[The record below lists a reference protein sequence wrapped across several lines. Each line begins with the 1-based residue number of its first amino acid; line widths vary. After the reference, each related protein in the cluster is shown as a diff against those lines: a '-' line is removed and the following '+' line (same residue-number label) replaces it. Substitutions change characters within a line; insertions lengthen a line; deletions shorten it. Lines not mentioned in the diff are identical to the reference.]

1 MNYIEVQGLTKTYN
15 TFKLYHASMILPK
28 GYIMGFIGEN
38 GAGKTTFLRTMLKL
52 TNREEGTIHLLGKD
66 MDTDEIDIKQE
77 ISFMSGDAIFYPK
90 SKLSSITKSFSLFY
104 KNWDNNLYQKYLQDF
119 KIDENKRIN
128 ELSQGMRIKYNLAL
142 ALSHQAKLLILDEP
156 TSGLDPVAREMLL
169 EVFQSIVENGDVSIL
184 FSTHITSDL
193 EKCADYITMIQNGKI
208 LMTSTKDDLI
218 DSFFV
223 VSGGTSQLDKIQSKL
238 VSFKSNS
245 LGFTGLISSKEID
258 YLEGYNIKKP
268 TLDDLIIYHSTYRGA
283 HHD

>member
-15 TFKLYHASMILPK
+15 TFKLDHASMILPK

>member
-1 MNYIEVQGLTKTYN
+1 MNYIEVQGLTKTYK
-15 TFKLYHASMILPK
+15 TFKLDHASMILPM

-90 SKLSSITKSFSLFY
+90 SKLSSITKSFRLFY
-104 KNWDNNLYQKYLQDF
+104 KNWDNDLYQKYLQDF
-119 KIDENKRIN
+119 KIDESKRIN

-245 LGFTGLISSKEID
+245 LGFTGLISSKEIE
-258 YLEGYNIKKP
+258 YLEGYTIKKP

>member
-1 MNYIEVQGLTKTYN
+1 MNYIEVQGLTKTYK
-15 TFKLYHASMILPK
+15 TFKLDHASMILPM

-104 KNWDNNLYQKYLQDF
+104 KNWDNDLYQKYLQDF

-193 EKCADYITMIQNGKI
+193 EKCADYISMIQNGKI

-223 VSGGTSQLDKIQSKL
+223 VSGGTSQLEKIKSKL
-238 VSFKSNS
+238 VSFKTNS
-245 LGFTGLISSKEID
+245 LGFTGLIASKEID
-258 YLEGYNIKKP
+258 RLEGYTLKKP

>member
-1 MNYIEVQGLTKTYN
+1 MNYIEVQELTKTYK
-15 TFKLYHASMILPK
+15 TFKLDHASMILPM

-104 KNWDNNLYQKYLQDF
+104 KNWDNDLYQKYLQDF

-193 EKCADYITMIQNGKI
+193 EKCADYISMIQNGKI

-223 VSGGTSQLDKIQSKL
+223 VSGGTSQLEKIKSKL
-238 VSFKSNS
+238 VSFKTNS
-245 LGFTGLISSKEID
+245 LGFTGLIASKEID
-258 YLEGYNIKKP
+258 RLEGYTLKKP